1 MDRRGWP
8 FRGSVVARHVA
19 PLLGTT
25 ARADTIASA
34 PMPDETTMS
43 RPLSARVARL
53 LPGIA
58 LIAQYRRAWLAR
70 DLYAGIAL
78 SAVLVPV
85 GMSYAEAAGLP
96 AVTGLYASIAALL
109 AYALFGPSRILVLG
123 PDSALAALIAG
134 AIAPLAG
141 HDPQRA
147 VTLAGALAL
156 SSGAICILLGALR
169 LGFVTDLLSRPIQYG
184 YLNGIAIALAIGRV
198 PELFGMSV
206 YGTDVFSSIPQ
217 ILQALAGHRFSAHA
231 ALLGVSVLAGIALMK
246 RTVPR
251 WPGVLIAVVAATALA
266 QLLPLQGIATVGA
279 LPAGAPAP
287 HLPRVS
293 LADLTALASGAVA
306 VALVSFADISM
317 LSRALSTRAGD
328 TPDRNQELVA
338 LGTANLLAGAMQ
350 GCAVSSSASR
360 TPVAI
365 AAGAQ
370 SQLTNLVAAACIA
383 LLLVAAP
390 MLLTLV
396 PRAALAAVV
405 MYAAF
410 GIAEVRSVVR
420 LYRMRRSEC
429 LISVLCFAGVVGIG
443 VVPGILLA
451 SALSLLSFVW
461 RAWHPYDAVL
471 GRLAG
476 VRGYHDIARHPDAVQ
491 TPGLVLFRWD
501 APLFYANVEIFCEHL
516 HAALAQAARPVVRV
530 VVAAEPVTDID
541 VSAAD
546 RLVALRNELAERGI
560 ALNFAEMK
568 GPVKDRLRAYG
579 LFDAF
584 GPASFFPTVTDAVAH
599 HVQRKSPPG
608 RPVGRPMP
616 QEAAR
621 HARDRADR

>member
-1 MDRRGWP
+1 MN
-8 FRGSVVARHVA
+8 
-19 PLLGTT
+19 
-25 ARADTIASA
+25 
-34 PMPDETTMS
+34 
-43 RPLSARVARL
+43 RPLSGRIARM

-58 LIAQYRRAWLAR
+58 LLANYRRAWLSR
-70 DLYAGIAL
+70 DLYAGLAL

-85 GMSYAEAAGLP
+85 GMSYAQAAGLP

-109 AYALFGPSRILVLG
+109 AYAVLGPSRILVLG
-123 PDSALAALIAG
+123 PDSALAALIAA
-134 AIAPLAG
+134 AIAPLAD

-147 VTLAGALAL
+147 VALSGALAL
-156 SSGAICILLGALR
+156 SAGTICILLGTLR

-184 YLNGIAIALAIGRV
+184 YLNGIAIALAVGRL
-198 PELFGMSV
+198 PELFGISV
-206 YGTDVFSSIPQ
+206 PGNDVFSSLSHIMR
-217 ILQALAGHRFSAHA
+217 ALVEHRFSIDACV
-231 ALLGVSVLAGIALMK
+231 LGVGVLAAIAAMK
-246 RTVPR
+246 RVTPR
-251 WPGVLIAVVAATALA
+251 WPGVLIAVLAATLA
-266 QLLPLQGIATVGA
+266 ARVLPLHGVATVGA
-279 LPAGAPAP
+279 LPAGAPMP
-287 HLPRVS
+287 HLPAVS
-293 LADLTALASGAVA
+293 LADVTALASGAVA

-317 LSRALSTRAGD
+317 LSRALSARAGD

-338 LGTANLLAGAMQ
+338 LGAANLLAGVMQ

-370 SQLTNLVAAACIA
+370 SQVTNLVAAACIV
-383 LLLVAAP
+383 LLLIVAPA
-390 MLLTLV
+390 LLTLV

-405 MYAAF
+405 IYAAF
-410 GIAEVRSVVR
+410 GIADVRGVVR
-420 LYRMRRSEC
+420 LYRMRHGEC
-429 LISVLCFAGVVGIG
+429 LISVLCLAGVVGMG
-443 VVPGILLA
+443 VVPGVLLA

-516 HAALAQAARPVVRV
+516 RAALTQATGPVDRV

-546 RLVALRNELAERGI
+546 RLVALREELGEQGI

-579 LFDAF
+579 LFDVF
-584 GPASFFPTVTDAVAH
+584 GSASFFPTVTDAVAH
-599 HVQRKSPPG
+599 HVQRQGEHVARPSSPG
-608 RPVGRPMP
+608 S
-616 QEAAR
+616 
-621 HARDRADR
+621 ARDPADE

>member
-1 MDRRGWP
+1 MN
-8 FRGSVVARHVA
+8 
-19 PLLGTT
+19 
-25 ARADTIASA
+25 
-34 PMPDETTMS
+34 
-43 RPLSARVARL
+43 RPLSARVAHLFPGVAL
-53 LPGIA
+53 LA
-58 LIAQYRRAWLAR
+58 NYRRAWLPR

-96 AVTGLYASIAALL
+96 AITGLHASIAALL
-109 AYALFGPSRILVLG
+109 AYALLGPSRILVLG

-147 VTLAGALAL
+147 IALAGALAL
-156 SSGAICILLGALR
+156 SAGTICILLGALR

-184 YLNGIAIALAIGRV
+184 YLNGIAIALAIGRL
-198 PELFGMSV
+198 PELLGMPVS
-206 YGTDVFSSIPQ
+206 GGDVFTSVPRIV
-217 ILQALAGHRFSAHA
+217 QALSGHRFSIA
-231 ALLGVSVLAGIALMK
+231 ATTLGIGTLAIIFLMK
-246 RTVPR
+246 RTMSR
-251 WPGVLIAVVAATALA
+251 APGVLIAVLAATVVA
-266 QLLPLQGIATVGA
+266 QVPPLHGAATIGA
-279 LPAGAPAP
+279 LPAGAPVP
-287 HLPRVS
+287 HLPAVS
-293 LADLTALASGAVA
+293 VADLVALASGAIA

-328 TPDRNQELVA
+328 TPDRNQELLA
-338 LGTANLLAGAMQ
+338 LGAANLLAGVMQ

-370 SQLTNLVAAACIA
+370 SQVTNLVAAACIA
-383 LLLVAAP
+383 LLLAAAP
-390 MLLTLV
+390 ALLTLV

-405 MYAAF
+405 IYAAF
-410 GIAEVRSVVR
+410 AIADVRSVVR
-420 LYRMRRSEC
+420 LYRMRRGEC
-429 LISVLCFAGVVGIG
+429 LISVLCFAGVIGMG

-476 VRGYHDIARHPDAVQ
+476 VRGYHDVARHPDAVLI
-491 TPGLVLFRWD
+491 PGLLLFRWD

-516 HAALAQAARPVVRV
+516 HAAIAKSAAPVARV
-530 VVAAEPVTDID
+530 VIAAEPITDID

-546 RLVALRNELAERGI
+546 RLVVLGEELRERKI
-560 ALNFAEMK
+560 ALDFAEMK

-579 LFDAF
+579 LYDAF
-584 GPASFFPTVTDAVAH
+584 GPACFFPTVTDAVAH
-599 HVQRKSPPG
+599 HVGRQR
-608 RPVGRPMP
+608 
-616 QEAAR
+616 R
-621 HARDRADR
+621 HARDDEPVPRAAPPRATRDRSDG

>member
-1 MDRRGWP
+1 MN
-8 FRGSVVARHVA
+8 
-19 PLLGTT
+19 
-25 ARADTIASA
+25 
-34 PMPDETTMS
+34 
-43 RPLSARVARL
+43 RPLSARVAHLFPGVAL
-53 LPGIA
+53 LA
-58 LIAQYRRAWLAR
+58 NYRRAWLPR

-96 AVTGLYASIAALL
+96 AITGLHASIAALL
-109 AYALFGPSRILVLG
+109 AYALLGPSRILVLG

-147 VTLAGALAL
+147 IALAGALAL
-156 SSGAICILLGALR
+156 SAGTICILLGALR

-184 YLNGIAIALAIGRV
+184 YLNGIAIALAIGRL
-198 PELFGMSV
+198 PELLGMPVS
-206 YGTDVFSSIPQ
+206 GGDVFTSVPRIV
-217 ILQALAGHRFSAHA
+217 QALSGHRFSVA
-231 ALLGVSVLAGIALMK
+231 ATALGIGTLAIIFLMK
-246 RTVPR
+246 RTMPR
-251 WPGVLIAVVAATALA
+251 APGVLIAVLAATVVA
-266 QLLPLQGIATVGA
+266 QVPPLHGAATIGA
-279 LPAGAPAP
+279 LPAGAPVP
-287 HLPRVS
+287 HLPAVS
-293 LADLTALASGAVA
+293 VADLVALASGAIA

-328 TPDRNQELVA
+328 TPDRNQELLA
-338 LGTANLLAGAMQ
+338 LGAANLLAGVMQ

-370 SQLTNLVAAACIA
+370 SQVTNLVAAACIA
-383 LLLVAAP
+383 LLLAAAP
-390 MLLTLV
+390 ALLTLV

-405 MYAAF
+405 IYAAF
-410 GIAEVRSVVR
+410 GIADVRSVVR
-420 LYRMRRSEC
+420 LYRMRRGEC
-429 LISVLCFAGVVGIG
+429 LISMLCFAGVIGMG

-476 VRGYHDIARHPDAVQ
+476 VRGYHDVARHPDAVLI
-491 TPGLVLFRWD
+491 PGLLLFRWD

-516 HAALAQAARPVVRV
+516 HAAIAKSASPVARV
-530 VVAAEPVTDID
+530 VIAAEPVTDID

-546 RLVALRNELAERGI
+546 RLVMLGEELRERKI
-560 ALNFAEMK
+560 ALDFAEMK

-579 LFDAF
+579 LYDAF
-584 GPASFFPTVTDAVAH
+584 GPARFFPTVTDAVAH
-599 HVQRKSPPG
+599 HVGRQR
-608 RPVGRPMP
+608 
-616 QEAAR
+616 R
-621 HARDRADR
+621 HARDDEPVPRAAPPRATRDRSDG

>member
-1 MDRRGWP
+1 MNRHLSG
-8 FRGSVVARHVA
+8 HVA
-19 PLLGTT
+19 HLF
-25 ARADTIASA
+25 
-34 PMPDETTMS
+34 
-43 RPLSARVARL
+43 
-53 LPGIA
+53 PGIA
-58 LIAQYRRAWLAR
+58 LLTHYRRAWLSR
-70 DLYAGIAL
+70 DLYAGLAL

-85 GMSYAEAAGLP
+85 GMSYAQAAGLP
-96 AVTGLYASIAALL
+96 AVTGLHASIAALL
-109 AYALFGPSRILVLG
+109 AYALLGPSRILVLG

-134 AIAPLAG
+134 AIAPLAD

-147 VTLAGALAL
+147 IALAGALAL
-156 SSGAICILLGALR
+156 AAGTICILLGTLR

-184 YLNGIAIALAIGRV
+184 YLNGIAIALAIGRL
-198 PELFGMSV
+198 PELLGMPAA
-206 YGTDVFSSIPQ
+206 GGDLFSSVPPIVH
-217 ILQALAGHRFSAHA
+217 ALAEGRFSTGA
-231 ALLGVSVLAGIALMK
+231 ALLGSGALATIFLMK
-246 RTVPR
+246 RVTPR
-251 WPGVLIAVVAATALA
+251 APGVLIAVLAATVVAHVW
-266 QLLPLQGIATVGA
+266 PLHGIATVGT
-279 LPAGAPAP
+279 LPAGAPVP
-287 HLPRVS
+287 HLPVVS
-293 LADLTALASGAVA
+293 VADLGALASGAVA

-317 LSRALSTRAGD
+317 LSRALSARSGE

-338 LGTANLLAGAMQ
+338 LGAANLLAGMMQ

-370 SQLTNLVAAACIA
+370 SQVTNLVAAACIA
-383 LLLVAAP
+383 ILLVAAP
-390 MLLTLV
+390 TLLTGV

-410 GIAEVRSVVR
+410 GIADVRSVVR
-420 LYRMRRSEC
+420 LYRMRRGEC
-429 LISVLCFAGVVGIG
+429 LIAVLCFAGVIGIG

-491 TPGLVLFRWD
+491 TPGLLLFRWD

-516 HAALAQAARPVVRV
+516 HAAIVSSASPVTRIVI
-530 VVAAEPVTDID
+530 AAEPVTDID

-546 RLVALRNELAERGI
+546 RLVALCEGLRAQTI
-560 ALNFAEMK
+560 ALDFAEMK
-568 GPVKDRLRAYG
+568 GPVKDRLRTYG

-599 HVQRKSPPG
+599 HVRRQREHPRDGEP
-608 RPVGRPMP
+608 
-616 QEAAR
+616 AAR
-621 HARDRADR
+621 PAPPPAGRDRADG

>member
-1 MDRRGWP
+1 MNRHLSG
-8 FRGSVVARHVA
+8 HVA
-19 PLLGTT
+19 HLF
-25 ARADTIASA
+25 
-34 PMPDETTMS
+34 
-43 RPLSARVARL
+43 
-53 LPGIA
+53 PGIA
-58 LIAQYRRAWLAR
+58 LLTHYRRAWLSR
-70 DLYAGIAL
+70 DLYAGLAL

-85 GMSYAEAAGLP
+85 GMSYAQAAGLP
-96 AVTGLYASIAALL
+96 AVTGLHASIAALL
-109 AYALFGPSRILVLG
+109 AYALLGPSRILVLG

-134 AIAPLAG
+134 AIAPLAD

-147 VTLAGALAL
+147 IALAGALAL
-156 SSGAICILLGALR
+156 AAGTICILLGTLR

-184 YLNGIAIALAIGRV
+184 YLNGIAIALAIGRL
-198 PELFGMSV
+198 PELLGMPAA
-206 YGTDVFSSIPQ
+206 GGDVFSSVPPIVH
-217 ILQALAGHRFSAHA
+217 ALAEGRFSADA
-231 ALLGVSVLAGIALMK
+231 ALLGSGALATIFLMK
-246 RTVPR
+246 RVMPR
-251 WPGVLIAVVAATALA
+251 APGVLIAVLAATVGAHVW
-266 QLLPLQGIATVGA
+266 PLHGIATVGT
-279 LPAGAPAP
+279 LPAGAPVP
-287 HLPRVS
+287 HLPVVS
-293 LADLTALASGAVA
+293 VADLGALASGAVA

-317 LSRALSTRAGD
+317 LSRALSARSGE
-328 TPDRNQELVA
+328 TPDRNQELIA
-338 LGTANLLAGAMQ
+338 LGAANLLAGMMQ

-370 SQLTNLVAAACIA
+370 SQVTNLVAAACITI
-383 LLLVAAP
+383 LLVAAP
-390 MLLTLV
+390 ALLTGV

-410 GIAEVRSVVR
+410 GIADVRNVVR
-420 LYRMRRSEC
+420 LYRMRRGEC
-429 LISVLCFAGVVGIG
+429 LIAVLCFAGVIGIG

-491 TPGLVLFRWD
+491 TPGLLLFRWD

-516 HAALAQAARPVVRV
+516 HAAIVSSASPVTRIVI
-530 VVAAEPVTDID
+530 AAEPVTDID

-546 RLVALRNELAERGI
+546 RLVALCEELRAQTI
-560 ALNFAEMK
+560 ALDFAEMK

-599 HVQRKSPPG
+599 HVRRQREHPRDGEP
-608 RPVGRPMP
+608 
-616 QEAAR
+616 AAR
-621 HARDRADR
+621 PAPPPAGRDRADG

>member
-1 MDRRGWP
+1 M
-8 FRGSVVARHVA
+8 
-19 PLLGTT
+19 
-25 ARADTIASA
+25 I
-34 PMPDETTMS
+34 
-43 RPLSARVARL
+43 RPLSGHIARM

-58 LIAQYRRAWLAR
+58 LLANYRRVWLAR
-70 DLYAGIAL
+70 DLYAGLAL

-85 GMSYAEAAGLP
+85 GMSYAQAAGLP

-109 AYALFGPSRILVLG
+109 AYAVLGPSRILVLG
-123 PDSALAALIAG
+123 PDSALAALIAA

-147 VTLAGALAL
+147 VALSGALAL
-156 SSGAICILLGALR
+156 SAGTICILLGTLR

-184 YLNGIAIALAIGRV
+184 YLNGIAIALAVGRL

-206 YGTDVFSSIPQ
+206 PGNDVFSGLSHIVR
-217 ILQALAGHRFSAHA
+217 ALFEHRFSIDACV
-231 ALLGVSVLAGIALMK
+231 LGVGVLAAIAAMK
-246 RTVPR
+246 RVTPR
-251 WPGVLIAVVAATALA
+251 WPGVLIAVLAATLA
-266 QLLPLQGIATVGA
+266 ARVLPLHGVATVGA
-279 LPAGAPAP
+279 LPAGAPTP
-287 HLPRVS
+287 HLPVVS
-293 LADLTALASGAVA
+293 LADVTALASGAVA

-317 LSRALSTRAGD
+317 LSRALSARAGD
-328 TPDRNQELVA
+328 APDRNQELVA
-338 LGTANLLAGAMQ
+338 LGAANLLAGVMQ

-370 SQLTNLVAAACIA
+370 SQVTNLVAAACIV
-383 LLLVAAP
+383 LLLIVAPA
-390 MLLTLV
+390 LLTLV

-405 MYAAF
+405 IYAAF
-410 GIAEVRSVVR
+410 GIADVRDVVR
-420 LYRMRRSEC
+420 LYRMRRGEC
-429 LISVLCFAGVVGIG
+429 LISVLCLAGVVGMG
-443 VVPGILLA
+443 VVPGVLLA

-516 HAALAQAARPVVRV
+516 LAALTQAAGPVHRI

-546 RLVALRNELAERGI
+546 RLVALREELGEQGI

-579 LFDAF
+579 LFDVF
-584 GPASFFPTVTDAVAH
+584 GSASFFPTVTDAVAH
-599 HVQRKSPPG
+599 HVQRQGEPVARPSSPGP
-608 RPVGRPMP
+608 
-616 QEAAR
+616 
-621 HARDRADR
+621 ARDPADD

>member
-1 MDRRGWP
+1 MNRHL
-8 FRGSVVARHVA
+8 SEHVA
-19 PLLGTT
+19 HLF
-25 ARADTIASA
+25 
-34 PMPDETTMS
+34 
-43 RPLSARVARL
+43 
-53 LPGIA
+53 PGIA
-58 LIAQYRRAWLAR
+58 LLTHYRRAWLSR

-85 GMSYAEAAGLP
+85 GMSYAQAAGLP
-96 AVTGLYASIAALL
+96 AVTGLHASIAALL
-109 AYALFGPSRILVLG
+109 AYALLGPSRILVLG

-134 AIAPLAG
+134 AIAPLAD

-147 VTLAGALAL
+147 IALAGALAL
-156 SSGAICILLGALR
+156 SAGTICILLGTLR

-184 YLNGIAIALAIGRV
+184 YLNGIAIALAIGRL
-198 PELFGMSV
+198 PELLGMPAA
-206 YGTDVFSSIPQ
+206 GGDVFSSVPPIVH
-217 ILQALAGHRFSAHA
+217 ALAERRFSTDA
-231 ALLGVSVLAGIALMK
+231 ALLGIGALATIFLMK
-246 RTVPR
+246 RVMPR
-251 WPGVLIAVVAATALA
+251 APGVLIAVLAATVVAHVS
-266 QLLPLQGIATVGA
+266 PLHGIATVGT
-279 LPAGAPAP
+279 LPAGAPVA
-287 HLPRVS
+287 HLPVVS
-293 LADLTALASGAVA
+293 VADLGALASGAVA

-317 LSRALSTRAGD
+317 LSRALSARSGE

-338 LGTANLLAGAMQ
+338 LGAANLLAGMMQ

-370 SQLTNLVAAACIA
+370 SQVTNLVAAACIA
-383 LLLVAAP
+383 ILLVAAP
-390 MLLTLV
+390 TLLTGV

-410 GIAEVRSVVR
+410 GIADVRSVVR
-420 LYRMRRSEC
+420 LYRMRRGEC
-429 LISVLCFAGVVGIG
+429 LIAVLCFAGVVGIG

-491 TPGLVLFRWD
+491 TPGLLLFRWD

-516 HAALAQAARPVVRV
+516 HAAIVSSASPVTRIVI
-530 VVAAEPVTDID
+530 AAEPVTDID

-546 RLVALRNELAERGI
+546 RLVALCEELRAQTI
-560 ALNFAEMK
+560 ALDFAEMK

-599 HVQRKSPPG
+599 HVRRQREHARDDEPVAHPAPP
-608 RPVGRPMP
+608 P
-616 QEAAR
+616 AD
-621 HARDRADR
+621 RDRADG

>member
-1 MDRRGWP
+1 MNRHL
-8 FRGSVVARHVA
+8 SEHVA
-19 PLLGTT
+19 HLF
-25 ARADTIASA
+25 
-34 PMPDETTMS
+34 
-43 RPLSARVARL
+43 
-53 LPGIA
+53 PGIA
-58 LIAQYRRAWLAR
+58 LLTHYRRAWLSR

-85 GMSYAEAAGLP
+85 GMSYAQAAGLP
-96 AVTGLYASIAALL
+96 AVTGLHASIAALL
-109 AYALFGPSRILVLG
+109 AYALLGPSRILVLG

-134 AIAPLAG
+134 AIAPLAD

-147 VTLAGALAL
+147 IALAGALAL
-156 SSGAICILLGALR
+156 SAGTICILLGTLR

-184 YLNGIAIALAIGRV
+184 YLNGIAIALAIGRL
-198 PELFGMSV
+198 PELLGMPAA
-206 YGTDVFSSIPQ
+206 GGDVFSSVPPIVH
-217 ILQALAGHRFSAHA
+217 ALAEGRFSADA
-231 ALLGVSVLAGIALMK
+231 ALLGIGALATIFLMK
-246 RTVPR
+246 RVMPR
-251 WPGVLIAVVAATALA
+251 APGVLIAVLAATVVAHVS
-266 QLLPLQGIATVGA
+266 PLHGIATVGT
-279 LPAGAPAP
+279 LPAGAPVA
-287 HLPRVS
+287 HLPVVS
-293 LADLTALASGAVA
+293 VADLGALASGAVA

-317 LSRALSTRAGD
+317 LSRALSARSD
-328 TPDRNQELVA
+328 ETPDRNQELVA
-338 LGTANLLAGAMQ
+338 LGAANLLAGMMQ

-370 SQLTNLVAAACIA
+370 SQVTNLVAAACIA
-383 LLLVAAP
+383 ILLVAAP
-390 MLLTLV
+390 TLLTGV

-410 GIAEVRSVVR
+410 GIADVRSVVR
-420 LYRMRRSEC
+420 LYRMRRGEC
-429 LISVLCFAGVVGIG
+429 LIAVLCFAGVVGIG

-491 TPGLVLFRWD
+491 TPGLLLFRWD

-516 HAALAQAARPVVRV
+516 HAAIVSSASPVTRIVI
-530 VVAAEPVTDID
+530 AAEPVTDID

-546 RLVALRNELAERGI
+546 RLVALCEELRAQTI
-560 ALNFAEMK
+560 ALDFAEMK

-599 HVQRKSPPG
+599 HVRRQREHARDDEPVAHPAPP
-608 RPVGRPMP
+608 P
-616 QEAAR
+616 AD
-621 HARDRADR
+621 RDRADG

>member
-1 MDRRGWP
+1 MN
-8 FRGSVVARHVA
+8 
-19 PLLGTT
+19 
-25 ARADTIASA
+25 
-34 PMPDETTMS
+34 
-43 RPLSARVARL
+43 RPLSARVAHLFPGVAL
-53 LPGIA
+53 LA
-58 LIAQYRRAWLAR
+58 NYRRAWLPR

-96 AVTGLYASIAALL
+96 AITGLHASIAALL
-109 AYALFGPSRILVLG
+109 AYALLGPSRILVLG

-147 VTLAGALAL
+147 IALAGALAL
-156 SSGAICILLGALR
+156 SAGTICILLGALR

-184 YLNGIAIALAIGRV
+184 YLNGIAIALAIGRL
-198 PELFGMSV
+198 PELLGMPVS
-206 YGTDVFSSIPQ
+206 GGDVFTSVPRIV
-217 ILQALAGHRFSAHA
+217 QALSGHRFSIA
-231 ALLGVSVLAGIALMK
+231 ATALGIGTLAIIFLMK
-246 RTVPR
+246 RTMPR
-251 WPGVLIAVVAATALA
+251 APGVLIAVLAATVVA
-266 QLLPLQGIATVGA
+266 QVPPLHGAATIGA
-279 LPAGAPAP
+279 LPAGAPVP
-287 HLPRVS
+287 HLPAVS
-293 LADLTALASGAVA
+293 VADLVALASGAIA

-328 TPDRNQELVA
+328 TPDRNQELLA
-338 LGTANLLAGAMQ
+338 LGAANLLAGVMQ

-370 SQLTNLVAAACIA
+370 SQVTNLVAAACIA
-383 LLLVAAP
+383 LLLAAAP
-390 MLLTLV
+390 ALLTLV

-405 MYAAF
+405 IYAAF
-410 GIAEVRSVVR
+410 GIADVRSVVR
-420 LYRMRRSEC
+420 LYRMRRGEC
-429 LISVLCFAGVVGIG
+429 LISVLCFAGVIGMG

-476 VRGYHDIARHPDAVQ
+476 VRGYHDVARHPDAVLI
-491 TPGLVLFRWD
+491 PGLLLFRWD

-516 HAALAQAARPVVRV
+516 HAAIAKSASPVARV
-530 VVAAEPVTDID
+530 VIAAEPVTDID

-546 RLVALRNELAERGI
+546 RLVMLGEELRERKI
-560 ALNFAEMK
+560 ALDFAEMK

-579 LFDAF
+579 LYDAF
-584 GPASFFPTVTDAVAH
+584 GPACFFPTVTDAVAH
-599 HVQRKSPPG
+599 HVGRQR
-608 RPVGRPMP
+608 
-616 QEAAR
+616 R
-621 HARDRADR
+621 HARDDEPVPRAAPPRATRDRSDG

>member
-1 MDRRGWP
+1 MNRHL
-8 FRGSVVARHVA
+8 SEHVA
-19 PLLGTT
+19 HLF
-25 ARADTIASA
+25 
-34 PMPDETTMS
+34 
-43 RPLSARVARL
+43 
-53 LPGIA
+53 PGIA
-58 LIAQYRRAWLAR
+58 LLTHYRRAWLSR

-85 GMSYAEAAGLP
+85 GMSYAQAAGLP
-96 AVTGLYASIAALL
+96 AVTGLHASIAALL
-109 AYALFGPSRILVLG
+109 AYALLGPSRILVLG

-134 AIAPLAG
+134 AIAPLAD

-147 VTLAGALAL
+147 IALAGALAL
-156 SSGAICILLGALR
+156 SAGTICILLGTLR

-184 YLNGIAIALAIGRV
+184 YLNGIAIALAIGRL
-198 PELFGMSV
+198 PELLGMPAA
-206 YGTDVFSSIPQ
+206 GGDVFSSVPPIVH
-217 ILQALAGHRFSAHA
+217 ALAEGRFSADA
-231 ALLGVSVLAGIALMK
+231 ALLGIGALATIFLMK
-246 RTVPR
+246 RVMPR
-251 WPGVLIAVVAATALA
+251 APGVLIAVLAATVVAHVS
-266 QLLPLQGIATVGA
+266 PLHGIATVGT
-279 LPAGAPAP
+279 LPAGAPVA
-287 HLPRVS
+287 HLPVVS
-293 LADLTALASGAVA
+293 VADLGALASGAVA

-317 LSRALSTRAGD
+317 LSRALSARSGE

-338 LGTANLLAGAMQ
+338 LGAANLLAGMMQ

-370 SQLTNLVAAACIA
+370 SQVTNLVAAACIA
-383 LLLVAAP
+383 ILLVAAP
-390 MLLTLV
+390 TLLTGV

-410 GIAEVRSVVR
+410 GIADVRSVIR
-420 LYRMRRSEC
+420 LYRMRRGEC
-429 LISVLCFAGVVGIG
+429 LIAVLCFAGVIGIG

-491 TPGLVLFRWD
+491 TPGLLLFRWD

-516 HAALAQAARPVVRV
+516 HAAIVSSASPVTRIVI
-530 VVAAEPVTDID
+530 AAEPVTDID

-546 RLVALRNELAERGI
+546 RLVALCEELRAQTI
-560 ALNFAEMK
+560 ALDFAEMK

-599 HVQRKSPPG
+599 HVRRQREHARDDEPVARPAPP
-608 RPVGRPMP
+608 P
-616 QEAAR
+616 AD
-621 HARDRADR
+621 RDRADG

>member
-1 MDRRGWP
+1 MNRHL
-8 FRGSVVARHVA
+8 SEHVA
-19 PLLGTT
+19 HLF
-25 ARADTIASA
+25 
-34 PMPDETTMS
+34 
-43 RPLSARVARL
+43 
-53 LPGIA
+53 PGIA
-58 LIAQYRRAWLAR
+58 LLTHYRRAWLSR

-85 GMSYAEAAGLP
+85 GMSYAQAAGLP
-96 AVTGLYASIAALL
+96 AVTGLHASIAALL
-109 AYALFGPSRILVLG
+109 AYALLGPSRILVLG

-134 AIAPLAG
+134 AIAPLAD

-147 VTLAGALAL
+147 IALAGALAL
-156 SSGAICILLGALR
+156 SAGTICILLGTLR

-184 YLNGIAIALAIGRV
+184 YLNGIAIALAIGRL
-198 PELFGMSV
+198 PELLGMPAA
-206 YGTDVFSSIPQ
+206 GGDVFSSVPPIVH
-217 ILQALAGHRFSAHA
+217 ALAEGRFSADA
-231 ALLGVSVLAGIALMK
+231 ALLGIGALATIFLMK
-246 RTVPR
+246 RVMPR
-251 WPGVLIAVVAATALA
+251 APGVLIAVLAATVVAHVS
-266 QLLPLQGIATVGA
+266 PLHGIATVGT
-279 LPAGAPAP
+279 LPAGAPVA
-287 HLPRVS
+287 HLPVVS
-293 LADLTALASGAVA
+293 VADLGALASGAVA

-317 LSRALSTRAGD
+317 LSRALSARSGE

-338 LGTANLLAGAMQ
+338 LGAANLLAGMMQ

-370 SQLTNLVAAACIA
+370 SQVTNLVAAACIA
-383 LLLVAAP
+383 ILLVAAP
-390 MLLTLV
+390 TLLTGA

-410 GIAEVRSVVR
+410 GIADVRSVIR
-420 LYRMRRSEC
+420 LYRMRRGEC
-429 LISVLCFAGVVGIG
+429 LIAVLCFAGVVGIG

-491 TPGLVLFRWD
+491 TPGLLLFRWD

-516 HAALAQAARPVVRV
+516 HAAIVSSASPVTRIVI
-530 VVAAEPVTDID
+530 AAEPVTDID

-546 RLVALRNELAERGI
+546 RLVALCEELRAQTI
-560 ALNFAEMK
+560 ALDFAEMK

-599 HVQRKSPPG
+599 HVRRQRGHARDDEPVARPAPP
-608 RPVGRPMP
+608 
-616 QEAAR
+616 AD
-621 HARDRADR
+621 RDRADG

>member
-1 MDRRGWP
+1 MN
-8 FRGSVVARHVA
+8 
-19 PLLGTT
+19 
-25 ARADTIASA
+25 
-34 PMPDETTMS
+34 
-43 RPLSARVARL
+43 RPLSQRVARL

-58 LIAQYRRAWLAR
+58 LLANYRRAWLAR
-70 DLYAGIAL
+70 DLYAGLAL

-85 GMSYAEAAGLP
+85 GMSYAQAAGLP

-109 AYALFGPSRILVLG
+109 AYAVLGPSRILVLG

-147 VTLAGALAL
+147 IALSGALAL
-156 SSGAICILLGALR
+156 SAGTICILLGTLG

-184 YLNGIAIALAIGRV
+184 YLNGIAIALAVGRL

-206 YGTDVFSSIPQ
+206 PGNDVFSSLPHIVR
-217 ILQALAGHRFSAHA
+217 ALVEHRFSTDAC
-231 ALLGVSVLAGIALMK
+231 LLGVGALAAISVMK
-246 RTVPR
+246 RLMPR
-251 WPGVLIAVVAATALA
+251 WPGVLIAVLAATLA
-266 QLLPLQGIATVGA
+266 ARVSPLHGIATVGA
-279 LPAGAPAP
+279 LPAGTPAP
-287 HLPRVS
+287 HLPAVS
-293 LADLTALASGAVA
+293 LADVTALASGAIA

-317 LSRALSTRAGD
+317 LSRALSARAGD

-338 LGTANLLAGAMQ
+338 LGAANLLAGVMQ

-370 SQLTNLVAAACIA
+370 SQVTNLVAAACIA
-383 LLLVAAP
+383 ILLIAAP
-390 MLLTLV
+390 TLLTLV

-405 MYAAF
+405 IYAAF
-410 GIAEVRSVVR
+410 GIADVRSVVR
-420 LYRMRRSEC
+420 LYRMRRGEC
-429 LISVLCFAGVVGIG
+429 LISVLCFAGVIGMG

-471 GRLAG
+471 GRLTG

-516 HAALAQAARPVVRV
+516 RAALARSASPVDRI

-546 RLVALRNELAERGI
+546 RLVALREELSEQGI

-579 LFDAF
+579 LFDVF

-599 HVQRKSPPG
+599 HVQRQNEH
-608 RPVGRPMP
+608 V
-616 QEAAR
+616 
-621 HARDRADR
+621 RAGEQS

>member
-1 MDRRGWP
+1 MNRHL
-8 FRGSVVARHVA
+8 SEHVA
-19 PLLGTT
+19 HLF
-25 ARADTIASA
+25 
-34 PMPDETTMS
+34 
-43 RPLSARVARL
+43 
-53 LPGIA
+53 PGIA
-58 LIAQYRRAWLAR
+58 LLTHYRRAWLSR
-70 DLYAGIAL
+70 DLYASIAL

-85 GMSYAEAAGLP
+85 GMSYAQAAGLP
-96 AVTGLYASIAALL
+96 AVTGLHASIAALL
-109 AYALFGPSRILVLG
+109 AYALLGPSRILVLG

-134 AIAPLAG
+134 AIAPLAD

-147 VTLAGALAL
+147 IALAGAMAL
-156 SSGAICILLGALR
+156 SAGTICILLGTLR

-184 YLNGIAIALAIGRV
+184 YLNGIAITLAIGRL
-198 PELFGMSV
+198 PELLGMPAA
-206 YGTDVFSSIPQ
+206 GGDVFSSVPPIVH
-217 ILQALAGHRFSAHA
+217 ALAEGRFSADA
-231 ALLGVSVLAGIALMK
+231 ALLGIGALATIFLMK
-246 RTVPR
+246 RVMPR
-251 WPGVLIAVVAATALA
+251 APGVLIAVLAATVVAHVS
-266 QLLPLQGIATVGA
+266 PLHGIATVGT
-279 LPAGAPAP
+279 LPAGAPVA
-287 HLPRVS
+287 HLPVVS
-293 LADLTALASGAVA
+293 VADLGALASGAVA

-317 LSRALSTRAGD
+317 LSRALSARSGE

-338 LGTANLLAGAMQ
+338 LGAANLLAGMMQ

-370 SQLTNLVAAACIA
+370 SQVTNLVAAACIA
-383 LLLVAAP
+383 ILLVAAP
-390 MLLTLV
+390 TLLTGV

-410 GIAEVRSVVR
+410 GIADVRSVVR
-420 LYRMRRSEC
+420 LYRMRRGEC
-429 LISVLCFAGVVGIG
+429 LIAVLCFAGVVGIG

-491 TPGLVLFRWD
+491 TPGLLLFRWD

-516 HAALAQAARPVVRV
+516 HAAIVSSAFPVTRIVI
-530 VVAAEPVTDID
+530 AAEPVTDID

-546 RLVALRNELAERGI
+546 RLVALCEELRAQTI
-560 ALNFAEMK
+560 ALDFAEMK

-599 HVQRKSPPG
+599 HVRRQREHARDDEPVARPAPP
-608 RPVGRPMP
+608 P
-616 QEAAR
+616 AD
-621 HARDRADR
+621 RDRADG